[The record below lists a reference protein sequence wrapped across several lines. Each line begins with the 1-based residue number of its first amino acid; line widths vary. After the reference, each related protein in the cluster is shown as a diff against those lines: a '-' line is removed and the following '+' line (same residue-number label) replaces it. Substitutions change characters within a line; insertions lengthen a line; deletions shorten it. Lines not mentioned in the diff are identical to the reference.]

1 METNRIARLG
11 SSLAWCKGVSK
22 RHYLSHSALE
32 ALRDQF
38 LNNGNG
44 KQPGKERLSND
55 IRHPQAVLSQGA
67 GVSESLAGDAPRSGD
82 VITAVCLK

>member
-32 ALRDQF
+32 AFHDQF
-38 LNNGNG
+38 LNDGNG
-44 KQPGKERLSND
+44 GNKQERKGLVTTSGIPKPFYRRVPGCPRAW
-55 IRHPQAVLSQGA
+55 QAMLQGA
-67 GVSESLAGDAPRSGD
+67 GMS
-82 VITAVCLK
+82 